1 MVAGGVPQ
9 ADAAVCNSDIEAE
22 AQAVSLTAATAIAE
36 EGVASVAETSASYVT
51 RSDGEWC
58 RSLACIEL

>member
-1 MVAGGVPQ
+1 M
-9 ADAAVCNSDIEAE
+9 CNSDTEAE
-22 AQAVSLTAATAIAE
+22 AQAASMAAATAIAE
-36 EGVASVAETSASYVT
+36 EDVASVAETSASYVT